1 MLQGLKPTE
10 WLIKDVIP
18 ASSLVFLHAPPKAG
32 KTFMAIAIAMS
43 IATGISFC
51 GYEVKKQGTCLYL
64 VGEGD
69 THIMKRFRGWEHY
82 HGIEASALLLSQRRF
97 KLTGTAQDVIDLA
110 DDALRGYGFPAI
122 NLIVIDTL
130 RRHLDGHEN
139 DPRDAEKFADAA
151 LCLKEKYQCAV
162 VIIHHSNRAENGRM
176 NGASNH
182 LANADKVYM
191 LEGSVT
197 DVVSLV
203 DTDSKDFGNNK
214 PLNFRYVSV
223 DVPEVLKDV
232 DHPEYGC
239 ETTLVPVLTTDT
251 PQPKPKPLKPNG
263 DNPANALTILR
274 QCYQEARDNLKQQ
287 GYDASKARVPFDYW
301 LARCKDEY
309 QKDSTLFNG
318 RYLSPSMFS
327 NRIVAP
333 LEQAGFIRCEHGDV
347 LLLC

>member
-1 MLQGLKPTE
+1 
-10 WLIKDVIP
+10 
-18 ASSLVFLHAPPKAG
+18 
-32 KTFMAIAIAMS
+32 
-43 IATGISFC
+43 
-51 GYEVKKQGTCLYL
+51 

-82 HGIEASALLLSQRRF
+82 HGIDATSLLLSQRRF

-110 DDALRGYGFPAI
+110 DDALKGYGFPAI

-130 RRHLDGHEN
+130 RRHLEGHEN

-151 LCLKEKYQCAV
+151 LSLKEKYQCAV

-251 PQPKPKPLKPNG
+251 PQPKPKTLKPNG
-263 DNPANALTILR
+263 EHTADAYQFLKQL
-274 QCYQEARDNLKQQ
+274 YQEARDNLENR
-287 GYDASKARVPFDYW
+287 GYDPNQARITFDFF
-301 LARCKDEY
+301 LKRCKERRKHDPDFLHPRYVEPLMF
-309 QKDSTLFNG
+309 QERIIDTLEK
-318 RYLSPSMFS
+318 R
-327 NRIVAP
+327 
-333 LEQAGFIRCEHGDV
+333 GFIRCEHGDV
-347 LLLC
+347 LIIC